1 MPFLAMMV
9 YRMSGLTD
17 RLFAI
22 VELLQG
28 QRKLTTQALAEHF
41 GVSERTIRRDLV
53 RLQDLDIE
61 LDILPG
67 RNGGVKLLSGTL
79 LQALRFTDDEVL
91 VLALGLKQAQQMK
104 NLQLAKAAESA
115 LNRLEHVLTEP
126 LRERLGAVLQ
136 VAAEDTPDLSDLT
149 SSTLLD
155 VAEAVNRCR
164 RLEVRYHSRNSGFTY
179 RKLDPYGVVHVN
191 QHWYVTGYCHLRQ
204 DTRVFRLDR
213 LEVLAVSAESFVVP
227 EAFDALSVVSSSL
240 AQAPF
245 PGSVTC
251 RIWLNA
257 TPEEVS
263 RHVPSYAA
271 TFEPQDTGVL
281 LRVVV
286 HPDWFDQVVWYLLD
300 FPAAIRVIEPPAL
313 QEAFA
318 ALSLR
323 AETLSR
329 GECA

>member
-1 MPFLAMMV
+1 MMLFKM
-9 YRMSGLTD
+9 YGLTD

-28 QRKLTTQALAEHF
+28 RQKLTTGALAEHF
-41 GVSERTIRRDLV
+41 GVSERTIRRDLT
-53 RLQDLDIE
+53 RLQELDIE
-61 LDILPG
+61 LEILPG
-67 RNGGVKLLSGTL
+67 RSGGVKLLRGGL
-79 LQALRFTDDEVL
+79 LQALRFTDDEAL
-91 VLALGLKQAQQMK
+91 VLALGLKQAQQRE
-104 NLQLAKAAESA
+104 NSQLAKAAESA

-126 LRERLGAVLQ
+126 LRERLEAVLQ
-136 VAAEDTPDLSDLT
+136 VTAEDTPDLDAALT
-149 SSTLLD
+149 SSTLLG
-155 VAEAVNRCR
+155 VAEAVQQR
-164 RLEVRYHSRNSGFTY
+164 RQLEVRYLSRSSGFTY
-179 RKLDPYGVVHVN
+179 RGLDPYGVVHVN
-191 QHWYVTGYCHLRQ
+191 QHWYITGYCHLRE
-204 DTRVFRLDR
+204 DIRVFRLDR
-213 LEVLAVSAESFVVP
+213 LEVLAVSTESFTAP
-227 EAFDALSVVSSSL
+227 KAFDALAVVSSSL

-251 RIWLNA
+251 RIWLDA

-263 RHVPSYAA
+263 RNVPGYAA
-271 TFEPQDTGVL
+271 TFEPQDTGVML
-281 LRVVV
+281 SVVA
-286 HPDWFDQVVWYLLD
+286 HPDWFDRVVWYLLD

>member
-1 MPFLAMMV
+1 MMFFK
-9 YRMSGLTD
+9 MNGLTD

-28 QRKLTTQALAEHF
+28 RQKLTTSALAEHF
-41 GVSERTIRRDLV
+41 GVSERTIRRDLT

-61 LDILPG
+61 LEVLPG
-67 RNGGVKLLSGTL
+67 RSGGVKLLRGTL
-79 LQALRFTDDEVL
+79 LQALRFTDDEAL
-91 VLALGLKQAQQMK
+91 VLALGLKQAQQTE

-126 LRERLGAVLQ
+126 LRERLEAVLH
-136 VAAEDTPDLSDLT
+136 VTAEAASELDVELA

-155 VAEAVNRCR
+155 VAEAVQQHK
-164 RLEVRYHSRNSGFTY
+164 RLEVRYRSRGDTFTY
-179 RKLDPYGVVHVN
+179 RKLEPYGVVHVN
-191 QHWYVTGYCHLRQ
+191 QRWYVTGYCHLRE

-213 LEVLAVSAESFVVP
+213 LEVLAISAESFIVP
-227 EAFDALSVVSSSL
+227 KAFDALAAISSSL

-251 RIWLNA
+251 RIWLDA

-263 RHVPSYAA
+263 RNVPGYAA
-271 TFEPQDTGVL
+271 TFEPQDTGVML
-281 LRVVV
+281 SIVA
-286 HPDWFDQVVWYLLD
+286 HPDWFERVVWYLLD

-318 ALSLR
+318 
-323 AETLSR
+323 ELSR
-329 GECA
+329 RAARLSYGESA

>member
-1 MPFLAMMV
+1 MLFKMN
-9 YRMSGLTD
+9 GLTD

-28 QRKLTTQALAEHF
+28 RRKLTTCALAEHF

-67 RNGGVKLLSGTL
+67 RSGGVRLLSGGL
-79 LQALRFTDDEVL
+79 LQALRFTDDEAL
-91 VLALGLKQAQQMK
+91 VLALGLKQAQQRE
-104 NLQLAKAAESA
+104 NPQLAKAAESA

-126 LRERLGAVLQ
+126 LRERLEAVLQ
-136 VAAEDTPDLSDLT
+136 ISAEASPELDTGLT

-155 VAEAVNRCR
+155 VTGAVQRRR
-164 RLEVRYHSRNSGFTY
+164 RLEVRYHSRSSGFTY
-179 RKLDPYGVVHVN
+179 RKLDPYGVVHIN
-191 QHWYVTGYCHLRQ
+191 QRWYVTGYCHLRE

-213 LEVLAVSAESFVVP
+213 LEVLGVSAESFSAP

-263 RHVPSYAA
+263 RNIPGYAA
-271 TFEPQDTGVL
+271 TFEPQGTGVML
-281 LRVVV
+281 SVVA

-318 ALSLR
+318 ALSIR